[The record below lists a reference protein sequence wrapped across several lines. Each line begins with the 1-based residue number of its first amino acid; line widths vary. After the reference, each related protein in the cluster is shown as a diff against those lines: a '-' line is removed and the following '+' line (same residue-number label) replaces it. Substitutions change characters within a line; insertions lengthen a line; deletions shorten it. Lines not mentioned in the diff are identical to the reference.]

1 MKNNREDASVDTEAI
16 KSKKDSPMTPLLAE
30 TPNFPEIGDIVEG
43 PVVDIDRGRIYID
56 LFPFGTGIIY
66 GREYLSA
73 RDILKNVNPGDIVAA
88 KVSDISN
95 PDGYIEVSLREAR
108 QALIWNEAEEAQK
121 NQTPLQLTITE
132 ANKGGL
138 IVEWQGIQGFLPAS
152 QLSQENYPRV
162 PDGDKDKIFAEL
174 KQLVGKTLTLFVITA
189 DAREQKLIF
198 TEKGTT
204 SEEKAEMVDKYRV
217 GDVHNGE
224 VTGATDFGVFVK
236 LEDGL
241 EGLVHISEM
250 DWALVE
256 DPKSR
261 YKVGDKVQ
269 VKVIEVKD
277 GKVSLSI
284 KALSEDPWQAAAKK
298 YKKGDK
304 VQAVVIKHNKHGALA
319 SIEEGVAGL
328 IHISEFENGEEL
340 REELAL
346 GGLYPFTITLFDPEE
361 HKMTLSFRNVPEKA
375 ENEKNEED
383 EIKEEK

>member
-1 MKNNREDASVDTEAI
+1 MTNKKDESLEAQEDELESR
-16 KSKKDSPMTPLLAE
+16 SKKDSPMHDLLAE
-30 TPNFPEIGDIVEG
+30 VPASPAVGDLVEG

-56 LFPFGTGIIY
+56 LAPFGTGIIY

-73 RDILKNVNPGDIVAA
+73 RDILKNVNPGDTVAA
-88 KVSDISN
+88 KVSGINN

-108 QALIWNEAEEAQK
+108 QALVWGEAEAALK
-121 NQTPLQLTITE
+121 NKTPLELPIKE

-152 QLSQENYPRV
+152 QLGADNYPRV

-174 KQLVGKTLTLFVITA
+174 TQLVGKKLNLYVITA

-198 TEKGTT
+198 SEKQADTE
-204 SEEKAEMVDKYRV
+204 ERAEMVDNTYNV
-217 GDVHNGE
+217 GDVHEGE
-224 VTGATDFGVFVK
+224 ITGATDFGVFVK
-236 LEDGL
+236 LADGL

-261 YKVGDKVQ
+261 YKIGEKVRVQ
-269 VKVIEVKD
+269 VIEVKD

-284 KALSEDPWQAAAKK
+284 KALIEDPWKAAAKK
-298 YKKGDK
+298 YAKGDK
-304 VQAVVIKHNKHGALA
+304 VDAVVIKHNKHGALA

-328 IHISEFENGEEL
+328 VHVSEFESSEQLRDEL
-340 REELAL
+340 RL
-346 GGLYPFTITLFDPEE
+346 GGRFPFTITLFDPEG
-361 HKMTLSFRNVPEKA
+361 HKMTLSFKDAPAEK
-375 ENEKNEED
+375 
-383 EIKEEK
+383 KEEK

>member
-1 MKNNREDASVDTEAI
+1 MSTATVENETREDLEPR
-16 KSKKDSPMTPLLAE
+16 SKKDSPMAALLADVAGS
-30 TPNFPEIGDIVEG
+30 PELGDLVEG

-56 LFPFGTGIIY
+56 LHPFGTGIIY

-73 RDILKNVNPGDIVAA
+73 RDILKNVNPGDTVAA
-88 KVSDISN
+88 KVVSTEN

-108 QALIWNEAEEAQK
+108 QALVWGEAEDALK
-121 NQTPLQLTITE
+121 NKTPLELAVKD

-138 IVEWQGIQGFLPAS
+138 IIEWQGIQGFLPAS
-152 QLSQENYPRV
+152 QLSTENYPRV

-174 KQLVGKTLTLFVITA
+174 KQLVDKKLTLQVITA
-189 DAREQKLIF
+189 DAKEQKLIF
-198 TEKGTT
+198 TEKGID

-217 GDVHNGE
+217 GDAHDGE

-256 DPKSR
+256 DPKNR
-261 YKVGDKVQ
+261 YKVGEKVRVQ
-269 VKVIEVKD
+269 VIEVKD

-284 KALSEDPWQAAAKK
+284 KALVEDPWKAAAEK

-304 VQAVVIKHNKHGALA
+304 VDAVIIKYNKHGALA

-328 IHISEFENGEEL
+328 VHVSEFGGSEQL
-340 REELAL
+340 REQLSL
-346 GGLYPFTITLFDPEE
+346 GSLYPFTITLFDPED
-361 HKMTLSFRNVPEKA
+361 HKMTLSFAGDK
-375 ENEKNEED
+375 
-383 EIKEEK
+383 KEE

>member
-1 MKNNREDASVDTEAI
+1 MATKKEDEVQSHEEQESR
-16 KSKKDSPMTPLLAE
+16 SKKDSPMAALVTE
-30 TPNFPEIGDIVEG
+30 TPASPDVGDLVEG

-73 RDILKNVNPGDIVAA
+73 RDILKNVNPGDTVAA
-88 KVSDISN
+88 KVVSTEN

-108 QALIWNEAEEAQK
+108 QALVWGEAEQALK
-121 NQTPLQLTITE
+121 NKTPLELPVKD

-138 IVEWQGIQGFLPAS
+138 IIEWQGIQGFLPAS
-152 QLSQENYPRV
+152 QLSTENYPRV

-174 KQLVGKTLTLFVITA
+174 KQLVDKKLTLQVITA
-189 DAREQKLIF
+189 DAKEQKLIF
-198 TEKGTT
+198 SEKGADE
-204 SEEKAEMVDKYRV
+204 EEKAEMVDKYRV
-217 GDVHNGE
+217 GDALEGE

-256 DPKSR
+256 DPKNR
-261 YKVGDKVQ
+261 YKVGEKVRVQ
-269 VKVIEVKD
+269 VIEVKD

-284 KALSEDPWQAAAKK
+284 KALIEDPWKSASDK

-304 VQAVVIKHNKHGALA
+304 VDAVIIKYNKHGALA

-328 IHISEFENGEEL
+328 VHVSEFGGSEQL
-340 REELAL
+340 REKLSL
-346 GGLYPFTITLFDPEE
+346 GSSYPFTITLFDPND
-361 HKMTLSFRNVPEKA
+361 HKMTLSFTDGTAEKS
-375 ENEKNEED
+375 E
-383 EIKEEK
+383 